1 MRKGFM
7 NQWIIYIL
15 GAVVIGILLLP
26 ITVETSAGEGNVFI
40 GEGATRVELSV
51 EGFSQLQVETLVV
64 YFEPDL
70 EKLARETLQAL
81 QEALALASGRL
92 GIPATPLSIALFARE
107 DFGDIRALSFKMKQP
122 GIWPLFISRN
132 WKSLQESDLYFQD
145 MLYWTMPHEGI
156 EGTVALFFYH
166 DRRSRWIG
174 DGLAT
179 YAGYIVAREYTPQVT
194 KERLNYYRQ
203 QVANLLERGQVT
215 YNLIKDFPVMSL
227 EASGGKDPE
236 VQRAGYVVSL
246 AFWLGIA
253 QRHGEET
260 IRKFWGQMSTSPK
273 RWCIA
278 LGLICFGGVDA
289 PKAARI
295 LSELT
300 GEDIWAK
307 LQKMDLHEV
316 LRTLEQAG
324 TQH

>member
-1 MRKGFM
+1 
-7 NQWIIYIL
+7 
-15 GAVVIGILLLP
+15 
-26 ITVETSAGEGNVFI
+26 
-40 GEGATRVELSV
+40 
-51 EGFSQLQVETLVV
+51 
-64 YFEPDL
+64 
-70 EKLARETLQAL
+70 
-81 QEALALASGRL
+81 
-92 GIPATPLSIALFARE
+92 
-107 DFGDIRALSFKMKQP
+107 
-122 GIWPLFISRN
+122 
-132 WKSLQESDLYFQD
+132 LYFQD

-156 EGTVALFFYH
+156 EWTVALFFYH
-166 DRRSRWIG
+166 DKRSRWIG

-260 IRKFWGQMSTSPK
+260 IRKFWGQVSTSPK

-295 LSELT
+295 LSKLT

-316 LRTLEQAG
+316 LRKLEQASIER
-324 TQH
+324 

>member
-1 MRKGFM
+1 
-7 NQWIIYIL
+7 
-15 GAVVIGILLLP
+15 
-26 ITVETSAGEGNVFI
+26 
-40 GEGATRVELSV
+40 
-51 EGFSQLQVETLVV
+51 
-64 YFEPDL
+64 
-70 EKLARETLQAL
+70 
-81 QEALALASGRL
+81 
-92 GIPATPLSIALFARE
+92 
-107 DFGDIRALSFKMKQP
+107 
-122 GIWPLFISRN
+122 
-132 WKSLQESDLYFQD
+132 
-145 MLYWTMPHEGI
+145 MPHEGI

-260 IRKFWGQMSTSPK
+260 IRKFWGQGKHFFQEVVYSLRADLLWRGGCAKS
-273 RWCIA
+273 RA
-278 LGLICFGGVDA
+278 YLERADGRRHLGQA
-289 PKAARI
+289 PKDGPARG
-295 LSELT
+295 T
-300 GEDIWAK
+300 VHPRAGCR
-307 LQKMDLHEV
+307 
-316 LRTLEQAG
+316 RTVRTAEPPC
-324 TQH
+324 T

>member
-1 MRKGFM
+1 
-7 NQWIIYIL
+7 
-15 GAVVIGILLLP
+15 
-26 ITVETSAGEGNVFI
+26 
-40 GEGATRVELSV
+40 
-51 EGFSQLQVETLVV
+51 
-64 YFEPDL
+64 
-70 EKLARETLQAL
+70 
-81 QEALALASGRL
+81 
-92 GIPATPLSIALFARE
+92 
-107 DFGDIRALSFKMKQP
+107 MKQP

-132 WKSLQESDLYFQD
+132 WKSLQESDLDFQID
-145 MLYWTMPHEGI
+145 LYGTMVHEGI

-174 DGLAT
+174 DGLAS
-179 YAGYIVAREYTPQVT
+179 YASYIVTREYAPQVI
-194 KERLNYYRQ
+194 KENFNIYPKQ
-203 QVANLLERGQVT
+203 KVAKLLERGQVT
-215 YNLIKDFPVMSL
+215 YNLIRDFPVMSL

-236 VQRAGYVVSL
+236 VLRAGYVISL

-260 IRKFWGQMSTSPK
+260 IRKFWGQVSTSSK
-273 RWCIA
+273 MWCIA